1 MENKKLNG
9 RSLTTFL
16 MDSLGSDKG
25 NFWELSKE
33 KELEPNFRKMFR
45 VEKIYV
51 NLEKKTLTVWWGE
64 DNTRTTVTCSDRD
77 EFTVEDGFRAAL
89 AKKIYGKYENY
100 ERFFGNKV
108 VFSGKRTKIEF
119 ETLE

>member
-9 RSLTTFL
+9 KSLTSLL
-16 MDSLGSDKG
+16 MDSFGSDIG
-25 NFWELSKE
+25 TFYQTE
-33 KELEPNFRKMFR
+33 KENKEPNFRKMFR

-64 DNTRTTVTCSDRD
+64 DNTRTTVTCSERD
-77 EFTVEDGFRAAL
+77 EFSVEDGFRAAL

-108 VFSGKRTKIEF
+108 VISGKRPKIEF
-119 ETLE
+119 EPLE